1 MIPGSSRRSL
11 SRAAHPVSAGSMSAG
26 SLSARLVSARRAS
39 TRAVLLSVLTGI
51 AVGLSACSSPLAER
65 AMRNSPQE
73 NAEATEAAA
82 AALNFGP
89 PLPAGAVLERPG
101 ERRAT
106 TAESAPAQAEV
117 EGSLRPDTAKPEE
130 RVPEIIERG
139 RLIVGVDQSLYRI
152 SYRDPRYGD
161 VRGFEVDLAREI
173 ARDIFGDPH
182 KVEFRFMESADSL
195 DSLNKGTVDAVIRT
209 MSITPERQE
218 AVAFSAP
225 YLSTHKRLL
234 VSNSADI
241 SSTEDLGGRTVCV
254 ADGSTGLREARAQA
268 PASSI
273 LKTRSWSDC
282 LVALQQH
289 QTEAILAD
297 DVLLSGIAAQDQFT
311 QIVGPALSQEDYG
324 VATARPEEGG
334 NPGLVRQVNSTLER
348 IRTDGTWWDM
358 YNRWF
363 GPYVNSSG
371 PPPLLYRPEEENHE
385 EQ

>member
-1 MIPGSSRRSL
+1 MIRPTPPA
-11 SRAAHPVSAGSMSAG
+11 SRAQRRGRLRHQRLAILAG
-26 SLSARLVSARRAS
+26 
-39 TRAVLLSVLTGI
+39 LTGL
-51 AVGLSACSSPLAER
+51 ALGLSACSSPLAER

-73 NAEATEAAA
+73 HAEATEAAA

-101 ERRAT
+101 EHHET
-106 TAESAPAQAEV
+106 TAPSSSGENEA
-117 EGSLRPDTAKPEE
+117 EGSLRPDSAKPED

-182 KVEFRFMESADSL
+182 KVEFRFMESAASL
-195 DSLNKGTVDAVIRT
+195 DSLNKGAVDAVIRT

-218 AVAFSAP
+218 TVAFSAP

-241 SSTEDLGGRTVCV
+241 TSTEDLGGRTVCV
-254 ADGSTGLREARAQA
+254 ADGSTGLIEARAQA

-324 VATARPEEGG
+324 VAMALPEEGG
-334 NPGLVRQVNSTLER
+334 SPGLVRQVNSTLER
-348 IRTDGTWWDM
+348 IRSDGTWWDM
-358 YNRWF
+358 YNLWF

-371 PPPLLYRPEEENHE
+371 PPPLHYRPEEETHDE
-385 EQ
+385 E